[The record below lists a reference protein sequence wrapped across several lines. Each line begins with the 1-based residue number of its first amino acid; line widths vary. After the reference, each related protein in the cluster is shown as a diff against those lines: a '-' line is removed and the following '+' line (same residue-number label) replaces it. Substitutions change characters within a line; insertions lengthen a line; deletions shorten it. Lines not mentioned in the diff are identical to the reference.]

1 MLPLDYETLRVI
13 WWLLL
18 GVLLVGFAVMDGFD
32 LGVGALLP
40 FVARDDSERRVV
52 INTVG
57 PVWEGNQVWLV
68 LGAGAIFA
76 AFPPVY
82 ALAFS
87 GFYLAM
93 FLLLVS
99 LILRPVGFKY
109 RSKIQDPTWRCAWDW
124 ALFVGGFVPSLVFGV
139 AVGNAIVGVPFH
151 YDDTLRVFYEG
162 NLFGL
167 FNPFSIL
174 AGLVSVCML
183 VMHGAAYLQTKTEGP
198 VADRAASYGRIGALL
213 AAILFVLAGFY
224 VAFGVEGYRI
234 VGTMAADGPSN
245 PLFKHV
251 EKATGAWMDVYAAYP
266 YFAIAPIAG
275 IAGALLAALGFT
287 LRARALTL
295 LASGLGVAGIV
306 ATAGVGRFPFILP
319 SSLDPN
325 SSLTVWDA
333 TSSHMTL
340 FIMLVCAVIFV
351 PIILLYTAW
360 VYKVMW
366 GKVTEKQIH
375 ADQSSYY

>member
-57 PVWEGNQVWLV
+57 PTWEGNQVWLV

-109 RSKIQDPTWRCAWDW
+109 RSKIQDPTWRSVWDW

-183 VMHGAAYLQTKTEGP
+183 VMHGAAYLQTKTEGAI
-198 VADRAASYGRIGALL
+198 ADRAASYGRIGALL
-213 AAILFVLAGFY
+213 GAVLFVLAGFY
-224 VAFGVEGYRI
+224 VAYGIEGYRI
-234 VGTMAADGPSN
+234 VGTMATDGPSN

-351 PIILLYTAW
+351 PIILAYTAW

-366 GKVTEKQIH
+366 GKVTERQIH

>member
-57 PVWEGNQVWLV
+57 PTWEGNQVWLV
-68 LGAGAIFA
+68 LGGGAIFA

-109 RSKIQDPTWRCAWDW
+109 RSKVQDPTWRSVWDW

-183 VMHGAAYLQTKTEGP
+183 VMHGAAYLQTKTEGAI
-198 VADRAASYGRIGALL
+198 ADRAASYGRIGALL
-213 AAILFVLAGFY
+213 GAVLFVLAGFY
-224 VAFGVEGYRI
+224 VAYGVEGYRI
-234 VGTMAADGPSN
+234 VGAMATDGPSN

-351 PIILLYTAW
+351 PIILAYTAW

-366 GKVTEKQIH
+366 GKVTERQIH